1 MDEYLAGASAEVSAM
16 EDTLEDLNKQV
27 DEKVNAM
34 VENEAQKEFV
44 RYAFLENPKTALG
57 RLVSGAWRKFREWWD
72 EHKRNTVEERTRKS
86 VLADIEDMKKEIAK
100 QPRKP
105 IIPKKHRGPELE

>member
-34 VENEAQKEFV
+34 VENEAQKEFM

-57 RLVSGAWRKFREWWD
+57 RLVSGAWRKFRKWWY
-72 EHKRNTVEERTRKS
+72 EHKRDAVEKKTRES
-86 VLADIEDMKKEIAK
+86 VLAKLNEHKKEIAK
-100 QPRKP
+100 EPRRKLFHN
-105 IIPKKHRGPELE
+105 KQHKPELD